1 MTTRR
6 CVLAV
11 SAILSLFLGACGQ
24 SEAPVSYKADV
35 QPILDNH
42 CLDCHQPGSEGY
54 RQSGLSVQTY
64 EDLMQGT
71 NFGPILVP
79 GDAFNSNLNI
89 LVEGRADPSITMPH
103 GDQKLYAGDLET
115 LKVWVDQGATNN

>member
-1 MTTRR
+1 M
-6 CVLAV
+6 
-11 SAILSLFLGACGQ
+11 SLFLGACGQ
-24 SEAPVSYKADV
+24 SVAPVSYKADV

-42 CLDCHQPGSEGY
+42 CLDCHQPESEGY
-54 RQSGLSVQTY
+54 NQSGLSVQTY
-64 EDLMQGT
+64 EDLMRGT

-89 LVEGRADPSITMPH
+89 LVEGRADPSIAMPH

-115 LKVWVDQGATNN
+115 LRVWVDQGAQNN